1 MYFTGDK
8 KVFMI
13 PVKLKVKEGARV
25 PDYQSNGAAGAD
37 LYAHLESPLVIE
49 KGKTV
54 LVPTGIFIELPEG
67 YEAQIRPRSGLALKH
82 GLTLLNSPGTIDWDY
97 RGEIKVIVTNLGE
110 SDFVV
115 ENGMRIAQIIFSRVY
130 KGDFIVTEE
139 LMDTER
145 GHGGFGHTGI

>member
-1 MYFTGDK
+1 
-8 KVFMI
+8 MI

-115 ENGMRIAQIIFSRVY
+115 
-130 KGDFIVTEE
+130 
-139 LMDTER
+139 
-145 GHGGFGHTGI
+145 